1 MAFAHVHFFL
11 YLCSQIIKSSM
22 KKLFSFFALSFLTIS
37 GVLAQSNLRVVAA
50 TPIDTIDV
58 VCHDLVLNTDFI
70 GLFKM
75 AYIFANNSEYEL
87 TGAINNVDS
96 IPPGTYT
103 DCFMDLKHIATQT
116 QIPAISVTLTLA
128 IDANR
133 NCVITGQMLGEDN
146 ICYNLHLSWTP
157 PISTDTVH
165 IAFDKSA
172 SVAYYPDLEHDFML
186 VNQNDAYEIA
196 LDIIG
201 VPMDSSFTEK
211 NLNIGFCLIADK
223 TTQDTIK
230 IASAEGRVW
239 QANDTTYLS
248 ANVAGFDAVTYSI
261 DLWYAVPE
269 VTQTQAL
276 TISDATFYNKLEEE
290 GFYALIGKTED
301 QSLEFAISLL
311 GSTEED
317 IPGTYINDGLF
328 GAFTGENYDFINYI
342 GGNYATYIAKWNVDK
357 NDYDV
362 LSIEKGNAK
371 VTMDGEQNVTLV
383 GTFIAQDGVQYN
395 ITLTTKVDIPRLD
408 DDMTS
413 GSIDCVITGDDI
425 TLEDMTAE
433 NGTIFFDVMTD
444 NALMALYFYAEAA
457 DPEIVIPEGTYY
469 IDESHDYFTVNAS
482 DGSIGTYPTFY
493 ATHNGMDFT
502 SMYFFVSGTVEVVNK
517 QGKLYME
524 INARNSYN
532 VPAHII
538 YDASVTT
545 GMLDTRVPT
554 PDTQKVLRDGQL
566 LIIRNGNAFNLLG
579 ARVGI

>member
-1 MAFAHVHFFL
+1 
-11 YLCSQIIKSSM
+11 M
-22 KKLFSFFALSFLTIS
+22 KKLLIILALSLLTVS
-37 GVLAQSNLRVVAA
+37 TAVSQSNQRVVTA
-50 TPIDTIDV
+50 PIDTIDV
-58 VCHDLVLNTDFI
+58 VCHDLELNTDFLS
-70 GLFKM
+70 LFKM
-75 AYIFANNSEYEL
+75 AYIFANNDEYEL
-87 TGAINNVDS
+87 TGAIYADS

-103 DCFMDLKHIATQT
+103 NCVMDLKHIATQT
-116 QIPAISVTLTLA
+116 QIPAVSVTLTLT

-157 PISTDTVH
+157 PTSTDTVK
-165 IAFDKSA
+165 IAFDNSA
-172 SVAYYPDLEHDFML
+172 WVAYYPDLEHDFML
-186 VNQNDAYEIA
+186 SNQNEEYDVA
-196 LDIIG
+196 LDIRRVAMG
-201 VPMDSSFTEK
+201 DTFDEG
-211 NLNIGFCLIADK
+211 NLNIAYCLITNK
-223 TTQDTIK
+223 LTRDTVK

-328 GAFTGENYDFINYI
+328 GAFTGENYDFLHFI

-433 NGTIFFDVMTD
+433 NGTIFFDVMTN

-469 IDESHDYFTVNAS
+469 IDDTQDYFTVNAS

-538 YDASVTT
+538 YDGSVTT
-545 GMLDTRVPT
+545 GMLDTRIPT

-566 LIIRNGNAFNLLG
+566 LIIRNGNAFNLMG
-579 ARVGI
+579 ARVQ

>member
-1 MAFAHVHFFL
+1 
-11 YLCSQIIKSSM
+11 M
-22 KKLFSFFALSFLTIS
+22 KKWFIILSLSLLTVSTALS
-37 GVLAQSNLRVVAA
+37 QPNQRVVTAA
-50 TPIDTIDV
+50 PIETIDV
-58 VCHDLVLNTDFI
+58 VCHDLELNTDFLS
-70 GLFKM
+70 LFKM
-75 AYIFANNSEYEL
+75 AYIFANNSDYEL

-103 DCFMDLKHIATQT
+103 DCMMDLKHIATQT
-116 QIPAISVTLTLA
+116 QIPAVSVTLTLA
-128 IDANR
+128 VDENR

-157 PISTDTVH
+157 PVSTDT
-165 IAFDKSA
+165 IEITFDNSA
-172 SVAYYPDLEHDFML
+172 WVAYYPDLEHDFML
-186 VNQNDAYEIA
+186 SNQNEEYDIS
-196 LDIIG
+196 LDIRRVAMG
-201 VPMDSSFTEK
+201 DTFDEG
-211 NLNIGFCLIADK
+211 NLNIAYCLITNK
-223 TTQDTIK
+223 LTKDTVK

-239 QANDTTYLS
+239 QANDTTYLF
-248 ANVAGFDAVTYSI
+248 ADVAGFDAVTYSI

-269 VTQTQAL
+269 VTQAHTL

-328 GAFTGENYDFINYI
+328 GGFTGKNYDFINYI
-342 GGNYATYIAKWNVDK
+342 GGNYSTYIAKWNADK

-413 GSIDCVITGDDI
+413 GSIDCVITGNDI

-469 IDESHDYFTVNAS
+469 IDDSQDYFSVNAS

-502 SMYFFVSGTVEVVNK
+502 SMYFFVNGTVDVRKK

-538 YDASVTT
+538 YDGSVTT
-545 GMLDTRVPT
+545 DLLDTRIPI
-554 PDTQKVLRDGQL
+554 PDTRKTIQNGQL
-566 LIIRNGNAFNLLG
+566 LILRNGETYNVLG
-579 ARVGI
+579 AKL

>member
-1 MAFAHVHFFL
+1 
-11 YLCSQIIKSSM
+11 M
-22 KKLFSFFALSFLTIS
+22 KKLLIILALSLLTVS
-37 GVLAQSNLRVVAA
+37 TAVSQSNQRVVTA
-50 TPIDTIDV
+50 PIDTIDV
-58 VCHDLVLNTDFI
+58 VCHDLELNTDFLS
-70 GLFKM
+70 LFKM
-75 AYIFANNSEYEL
+75 AYIFANNDEYEL
-87 TGAINNVDS
+87 TGAIYADS
-96 IPPGTYT
+96 IPPGIYT
-103 DCFMDLKHIATQT
+103 NCVMDLKHIATQT
-116 QIPAISVTLTLA
+116 QIPAVGVTLTLA

-157 PISTDTVH
+157 PTSTDTVK
-165 IAFDKSA
+165 IAFDNSA
-172 SVAYYPDLEHDFML
+172 WVAYYPDLEHDFML
-186 VNQNDAYEIA
+186 SNQNEEYDVA
-196 LDIIG
+196 LDIRRVAMG
-201 VPMDSSFTEK
+201 DTFDEG
-211 NLNIGFCLIADK
+211 NLNIAYCLITNK
-223 TTQDTIK
+223 LTRDTVK

-328 GAFTGENYDFINYI
+328 GAFTGENYDFLHFI

-433 NGTIFFDVMTD
+433 NGTIFFDVMT
-444 NALMALYFYAEAA
+444 NNTLMALYFYAEAA

-469 IDESHDYFTVNAS
+469 IDDSQDYFSVNAS

-538 YDASVTT
+538 YDGSVTT
-545 GMLDTRVPT
+545 GMLDTRIPT

-566 LIIRNGNAFNLLG
+566 LIIRNGNAFNLMG
-579 ARVGI
+579 ARVQ

>member
-1 MAFAHVHFFL
+1 
-11 YLCSQIIKSSM
+11 M
-22 KKLFSFFALSFLTIS
+22 KKLLIILALSLLTVS
-37 GVLAQSNLRVVAA
+37 TAVSQSHQRVVTAA
-50 TPIDTIDV
+50 PIDTIEV
-58 VCHDLVLNTDFI
+58 VCHDLELNTDFLS
-70 GLFKM
+70 LFKM

-116 QIPAISVTLTLA
+116 KIPAVSVTLTLA

-133 NCVITGQMLGEDN
+133 NCVITGEMLGEDN

-157 PISTDTVH
+157 PVSTDTVH

-211 NLNIGFCLIADK
+211 NLNIGFCMIADK

-230 IASAEGRVW
+230 IASANGRVW
-239 QANDTTYLS
+239 QSNDTTYLS
-248 ANVAGFDAVTYSI
+248 ADVAGFDAVTYSI

-269 VTQTQAL
+269 VTQTHTL

-342 GGNYATYIAKWNVDK
+342 GGSYSTYIAKWNADK

-371 VTMDGEQNVTLV
+371 VTMDEEQNVTLV
-383 GTFIAQDGVQYN
+383 GTFITRDGVQYN

-408 DDMTS
+408 DDMTA
-413 GSIDCVITGDDI
+413 GAIDCVITGDDI
-425 TLEDMTAE
+425 TLEDKIAE
-433 NGTIFFDVMTD
+433 NGSIFFDVMTD

-457 DPEIVIPEGTYY
+457 DPDIVIPEGIYY
-469 IDESHDYFTVNAS
+469 IDDSEDYFSVNAS
-482 DGSIGTYPTFY
+482 DGSISTYPSFY
-493 ATHNGMDFT
+493 ATHNGNDFT
-502 SMYFFVSGTVEVVNK
+502 SMYFFVSGTVEVKNK
-517 QGKLYME
+517 NGKLYME

-538 YDASVTT
+538 YDGSATT
-545 GMLDTRVPT
+545 DLLDTRIPI
-554 PDTQKVLRDGQL
+554 PDTRKTILNGQL
-566 LIIRNGNAFNLLG
+566 LILRNGETYNVLG
-579 ARVGI
+579 AKL

>member
-1 MAFAHVHFFL
+1 
-11 YLCSQIIKSSM
+11 M
-22 KKLFSFFALSFLTIS
+22 KKLLIILALSLLTVS
-37 GVLAQSNLRVVAA
+37 TAVSQSNQRVV
-50 TPIDTIDV
+50 TVPIDTIDV
-58 VCHDLVLNTDFI
+58 VCHDLELNTDFLS
-70 GLFKM
+70 LFKM
-75 AYIFANNSEYEL
+75 AYIFANNDEYEL
-87 TGAINNVDS
+87 TGAIYADS

-103 DCFMDLKHIATQT
+103 NCVMDLKHIATQT
-116 QIPAISVTLTLA
+116 QIPAVSVTLTLDV
-128 IDANR
+128 DANR

-157 PISTDTVH
+157 PTSTDTVK
-165 IAFDKSA
+165 IAFDNSA
-172 SVAYYPDLEHDFML
+172 WVAYYPDLEHDFML
-186 VNQNDAYEIA
+186 SNQNEEYDVA
-196 LDIIG
+196 LDIRRVAMG
-201 VPMDSSFTEK
+201 DTFDEG
-211 NLNIGFCLIADK
+211 NLNIAYCLITNK
-223 TTQDTIK
+223 LTRDTVK

-301 QSLEFAISLL
+301 QSLEVAISLL

-328 GAFTGENYDFINYI
+328 GTFTGENYDFLHFI

-433 NGTIFFDVMTD
+433 NGTIFFDVMTN
-444 NALMALYFYAEAA
+444 NALMALYFYVEEA

-469 IDESHDYFTVNAS
+469 IDDTQDYFTVNAS

-538 YDASVTT
+538 YDGSVTT
-545 GMLDTRVPT
+545 GLLDTQIPT

-566 LIIRNGNAFNLLG
+566 LIIRNGNAFNLMG
-579 ARVGI
+579 TRVQSCVQ